1 MIYLKCS
8 IKLEDSLPTTN
19 LVRKSGGNLTILQ
32 NPGWLFPNQPMLL
45 AEDSIDSF
53 AELKKRLGAQ
63 KLSRRM
69 LKQAELWAK
78 FVHQGQGI
86 MSLERVLP
94 VDSILATLLK
104 FFRLYERGNRNF
116 RDLQVVENRVASPN
130 LPLPFEGFR
139 ILQLTDLHLD
149 LDTSLT
155 IALNAKLE
163 GLDYDLVVI
172 TGDFRNTA
180 TDYHGTA
187 MEETEKL
194 MQCLKPPVFGVL
206 GNHDFIEMVPDL
218 EKMGIRFL
226 LNENHPE
233 RRDGEILFI
242 VGIDDPTFYRT
253 HDFATANSGILVD
266 DFSILLSH
274 GPTPYREAAEFGF
287 DLMLCGHTHGGQ
299 VCLPRGF
306 ALVRNGDC
314 PSSLFTGPWSHRK
327 MHGYTSRGTG
337 CTGIPVRFNCPPE
350 ITIHELHQA

>member
-1 MIYLKCS
+1 M
-8 IKLEDSLPTTN
+8 
-19 LVRKSGGNLTILQ
+19 LV
-32 NPGWLFPNQPMLL
+32 
-45 AEDSIDSF
+45 AEESIDSF
-53 AELKKRLGAQ
+53 AALKKRLGEQ

-94 VDSILATLLK
+94 VDNILTALLK
-104 FFRLYERGNRNF
+104 WFRLYNRGNRNF
-116 RDLQVVENRVASPN
+116 RNIQVVTHHVLSPN
-130 LPLPFEGFR
+130 LPPHFEGYR
-139 ILQLTDLHLD
+139 ILQLSDLHLD

-155 IALNAKLE
+155 IALTAKLE
-163 GLDYDLVVI
+163 GLDYDIVVI
-172 TGDFRNTA
+172 TGDFRNSS
-180 TDYHGTA
+180 TDYRGIA
-187 MEETEKL
+187 IQEAEKL
-194 MQCLKPPVFGVL
+194 VQSLKPPVFAVL

-218 EKMGIRFL
+218 EKMGICFL
-226 LNENHPE
+226 LNENTPLQ
-233 RRDGEILFI
+233 RDGEAIFL

-253 HDFATANSGILVD
+253 HDFATANGGILSN

-274 GPTPYREAAEFGF
+274 GPKPFREAAEFRF

-314 PSSLFTGPWSHRK
+314 PPALFAGSWSHRK
-327 MHGYTSRGTG
+327 MRGYTSRGIG

-350 ITIHELHQA
+350 ATIHELHRA